1 MRDRMHAGGD
11 AVPGSDTYEFRVPS
25 AEESERKEYDEA
37 QRPAARSTRR
47 RAIFVAQPGTRS
59 RKRRRTGSDKHEIR
73 GSSSEESERDEYDDA
88 RPTGNGVEVPPPAT
102 PEFGGP
108 VPKAPGRLLAIAR
121 NLQTRF
127 PDRDPKFF
135 DPLFGAERARS
146 FQGASSFAAEPD
158 RRTFVRSNLIYRD
171 QEQSQANDESMPS
184 AV

>member
-1 MRDRMHAGGD
+1 MREKMHAG
-11 AVPGSDTYEFRVPS
+11 ECRVPS
-25 AEESERKEYDEA
+25 ARESERKEYEQV
-37 QRPAARSTRR
+37 QRP
-47 RAIFVAQPGTRS
+47 AQPGTR
-59 RKRRRTGSDKHEIR
+59 K
-73 GSSSEESERDEYDDA
+73 EYDEA

-121 NLQTRF
+121 NVQTRF

-158 RRTFVRSNLIYRD
+158 RRTFVRSTPIYLD

>member
-1 MRDRMHAGGD
+1 MVRASGSQHSRGARDDPDDRHRTWGSRGG
-11 AVPGSDTYEFRVPS
+11 R
-25 AEESERKEYDEA
+25 
-37 QRPAARSTRR
+37 
-47 RAIFVAQPGTRS
+47 
-59 RKRRRTGSDKHEIR
+59 
-73 GSSSEESERDEYDDA
+73 A

-158 RRTFVRSNLIYRD
+158 RRTFVRSTPIYLD